1 MAEMKDQKEC
11 SKWPLLS
18 SEPMGL
24 MLPVIVMVV
33 MEVNSLMKKKKTEG
47 RMCLLWLAVWG
58 RSLHGREA
66 WWQDHMEAAGHI
78 VSVARKSREACF
90 LLFI

>member
-1 MAEMKDQKEC
+1 MFEVAPAELRADGADAASDSDGCDGGEF
-11 SKWPLLS
+11 SD
-18 SEPMGL
+18 E
-24 MLPVIVMVV
+24 
-33 MEVNSLMKKKKTEG
+33 KKKTEG
-47 RMCLLWLAVWG
+47 RMCLLWLVGWG
-58 RSLHGREA
+58 HSLHGREA